1 MRYLLLI
8 LFVLFSCFGY
18 GHDIRMAIF
27 EISKDSK
34 NYTLDISFDKKDLE
48 RSLITAYPK
57 LLTAKDNMTRE
68 SYIKD
73 YLESNFQLAINN
85 NCVVPNI
92 EAVTYEDE
100 YVRIHATL
108 PIKWQNV
115 ETINVF
121 NTCLLDYNEG
131 HSNIIK
137 VRLNERTRTFRLSS
151 ERITTVV
158 DYRE

>member
-1 MRYLLLI
+1 MKYLLSI
-8 LFVLFSCFGY
+8 LFVLFSCVGY

-27 EISKDSK
+27 EISEDNK

-48 RSLITAYPK
+48 RSLITAYPE
-57 LLTAKDNMTRE
+57 LLTVKDNMTRE

-85 NCVVPNI
+85 KCIAPNI

-108 PIKWQNV
+108 PIKWQSV

-137 VRLNERTRTFRLSS
+137 VRLNKRTRTFRLSA

>member
-1 MRYLLLI
+1 M
-8 LFVLFSCFGY
+8 FTCFGY
-18 GHDIRMAIF
+18 NHDIRMAIF
-27 EISKDSK
+27 EISKGNE
-34 NYTLDISFDKKDLE
+34 NYALDISFDKTDLE
-48 RSLITAYPK
+48 RSLITAYPE
-57 LLTAKDNMTRE
+57 LLPMTDNKTRE
-68 SYIKD
+68 SHIKD

-85 NCVVPNI
+85 KCVVPNI

-100 YVRIHATL
+100 YVRIHATI
-108 PIKWQNV
+108 PIKWQRV

-137 VRLNERTRTFRLSS
+137 VSLNDRTRTFRLSA
-151 ERITTVV
+151 ERITTIV